1 MKTSPKTQH
10 GPSRRGDLAARAFTL
25 AEVLVAMA
33 IFTLLVGAVVTTQ
46 IMGLKLYR
54 ISETKLMGTAEGR
67 AALNAARDEIRMGKI
82 LAVGN
87 GDAVTFVPIA
97 DHQPQIG
104 NALQIHPGT
113 NRNVFVR
120 YFLDADATA
129 LKRLG
134 DGEVRVV
141 ANFITNQLVFSAE
154 DFAGNVLTN
163 NQNNRVIRMLL
174 EFYQWEYPI
183 ATVGAGGMYDY
194 YRLQTR
200 VTRRT
205 IE

>member
-1 MKTSPKTQH
+1 
-10 GPSRRGDLAARAFTL
+10 
-25 AEVLVAMA
+25 MA
-33 IFTLLVGAVVTTQ
+33 IFMMLVGAVVTTQ

-67 AALNAARDEIRMGKI
+67 AALNGVRDEIRMGKI
-82 LAVGN
+82 LIVGN
-87 GDAVTFVPIA
+87 GNAGTFAPIP
-97 DHQPQIG
+97 DHAPQTG
-104 NALQIHPGT
+104 NALQIHPTT
-113 NRNVFVR
+113 NQNLFVR
-120 YFLDADATA
+120 YFLDAGSTS
-129 LKRLG
+129 LKRLAN
-134 DGEVRVV
+134 GEVQTV

-154 DFAGNVLTN
+154 DFAGTVLTN
-163 NQNNRVIRMLL
+163 NQNNRVIRMTL

-183 ATVGAGGMYDY
+183 ATVESGGMYDY